1 MTVLVLQVTQ
11 DEAQLN
17 SSERLEKCE
26 EYGGELLYNA
36 VALSPGVES
45 VGDG

>member
-11 DEAQLN
+11 DEAQLGG
-17 SSERLEKCE
+17 SERLDRRE
-26 EYGGELLYNA
+26 EYD

-45 VGDG
+45 VGDGSEGN